1 MLRVNHKQ
9 CVSSVHTHTSHIS
22 TSLRHDYYPMSTP
35 VRNIISSPLHSLH
48 SQIRL
53 GEHCFE
59 CTIIQILRP
68 LGALQLHYSLYR
80 EWSVR
85 KPNPDYRLTVE
96 SLSDCHCLHCGQAL
110 FRVTN
115 VFRRSSG
122 LATISRN
129 GPATISRKGPTICG
143 RVSAGPPS
151 SLRRISR
158 AGVPRYFVLSSA
170 SRRLRGTRD
179 TADALSHHS
188 PWTSK
193 AAGLPLTGDRSPV
206 AARPRLCRC
215 YATAPG
221 PRAGLSSNG
230 PKDPSGARAG

>member
-158 AGVPRYFVLSSA
+158 RVFPGTLSSV
-170 SRRLRGTRD
+170 RLREGSEGPGT
-179 TADALSHHS
+179 
-188 PWTSK
+188 PQM
-193 AAGLPLTGDRSPV
+193 RSPT
-206 AARPRLCRC
+206 
-215 YATAPG
+215 TAPG
-221 PRAGLSSNG
+221 PQRQPAYRLQVTVV
-230 PKDPSGARAG
+230 R